1 MPSDHPIS
9 AATLKP
15 GEDRRVIR
23 GHRWVY
29 RNEIHTITPVPPDG
43 GLVDIYSAEKRF
55 IGRGYYQQS
64 GGIAARIFSSH
75 QETPDRSFWEKRLR
89 RALALR
95 ETLYPGET
103 VYRWIF
109 GESDQLPGLIVDRYG
124 NMAVAEFESP
134 FYRQHLEH
142 LVEAIRSLSPV
153 CSVYVRQRN
162 HTPEWYG
169 PPVERV
175 TFSIGNLQGSFQ
187 PERTQKT
194 GLFLDQRSNW
204 PLIRPFSAGA
214 AVLDGHCYHGWWGL
228 HAALGGAVTI
238 TACDTSSA
246 ALEQARENARLN
258 GVEDRFQFEE
268 CPVETL
274 LANASRQFDVI
285 VLDPP
290 ALAKNRTHVK
300 PAMNRYIEINTLALR
315 NLRPDG
321 ILITASCSHFVDDP
335 LFEEIL
341 KRAAYKARR
350 RVSVLAWRGAS
361 PDHPVLLAIPETSYL
376 KCVMLRVE

>member
-1 MPSDHPIS
+1 
-9 AATLKP
+9 
-15 GEDRRVIR
+15 
-23 GHRWVY
+23 
-29 RNEIHTITPVPPDG
+29 
-43 GLVDIYSAEKRF
+43 
-55 IGRGYYQQS
+55 
-64 GGIAARIFSSH
+64 
-75 QETPDRSFWEKRLR
+75 
-89 RALALR
+89 
-95 ETLYPGET
+95 
-103 VYRWIF
+103 
-109 GESDQLPGLIVDRYG
+109 
-124 NMAVAEFESP
+124 
-134 FYRQHLEH
+134 
-142 LVEAIRSLSPV
+142 
-153 CSVYVRQRN
+153 
-162 HTPEWYG
+162 
-169 PPVERV
+169 
-175 TFSIGNLQGSFQ
+175 
-187 PERTQKT
+187 
-194 GLFLDQRSNW
+194 
-204 PLIRPFSAGA
+204 
-214 AVLDGHCYHGWWGL
+214 
-228 HAALGGAVTI
+228 
-238 TACDTSSA
+238 SA